1 MSVDTD
7 LHCHFPDPLL
17 SDIRGPAEIGHLE
30 ADFTAY
36 GVHSGLIDSKPPS
49 VS

>member
-1 MSVDTD
+1 MSIDID
-7 LHCHFPDPLL
+7 LHSHFPDPLL
-17 SDIRGPAEIGHLE
+17 SDIRGPAE

-36 GVHSGLIDSKPPS
+36 GIRSGLMGSKPPS